1 MKSRIVP
8 AQSAAEALSLDPVG
22 QIPISAGT
30 PQLHPATPPPRPR
43 RARAVFVSLALA
55 AAAVAAGLYVY
66 GRGKESTD
74 DAQVEGRV
82 MTLSA
87 RVPGQ
92 VARVLVQDNQLVAE
106 GQVLVELD
114 PSDLVARLD
123 AADAD
128 LAAARAQEL
137 TAEAQLAVTERSAA
151 ANVEQAR
158 GGLTQAVS
166 AASSSQS
173 AISQA
178 TADVSAAES
187 RFKLA
192 ESELSRAKALAAEN
206 AIPGAQLDTAQ
217 MQYDAAQATL
227 AQAKARLEMARSN
240 TSGSTGGVLSAQGRL
255 AVAQTG
261 PEQVQAARAA
271 VALAKAKVKQSESAH
286 RLAELNLSYAS
297 VRAPHRGVVSR
308 RTVEVGQMVGPER
321 PLLAVVPT
329 DDVWVVANFKEDQLG
344 DLRVG
349 ERARI
354 TIDAFRGRVFSG
366 HVDSIAGASG
376 ARFAL
381 LPPDNATGNYIKVV
395 QRIPVLIRF
404 DGAAGID
411 LRPGLSADV
420 TVYTR

>member
-1 MKSRIVP
+1 MKSGAVP
-8 AQSAAEALSLDPVG
+8 VAPT
-22 QIPISAGT
+22 PAGVEH
-30 PQLHPATPPPRPR
+30 LHPATPPPKPR
-43 RARAVFVSLALA
+43 RAKVVFLSLVVTA
-55 AAAVAAGLYVY
+55 AAIAAGFWVY

-82 MTLSA
+82 MSLSA

-92 VARVLVQDNQLVAE
+92 VARVLAQDNELVAE

-137 TAEAQLAVTERSAA
+137 TAEAQLAVTERSAD
-151 ANVEQAR
+151 ANMKQAR

-166 AASSSQS
+166 AVSSSES
-173 AISQA
+173 VILQA
-178 TADVSAAES
+178 TADVSAVES

-192 ESELSRAKALAAEN
+192 ESELTRAKALASEN

-217 MQYDAAQATL
+217 TQYEAAQATL

-240 TSGSTGGVLSAQGRL
+240 TSGSGGGVLLAQGRL
-255 AVAQTG
+255 AAAQTG

-271 VALAKAKVKQSESAH
+271 VELAKAKVKQSESAH
-286 RLAELNLSYAS
+286 KLAELNLSYAKI
-297 VRAPHRGVVSR
+297 RAPHRGVVSR
-308 RTVEVGQMVGPER
+308 RTVEVGQMVGSER
-321 PLLAVVPT
+321 PLLAVVPI
-329 DDVWVVANFKEDQLG
+329 DDVWIVANFKEDQLG
-344 DLRVG
+344 DLRPG
-349 ERARI
+349 QRAKV
-354 TIDAFRGRVFSG
+354 TVDAFHGRVFSG

-404 DGAAGID
+404 DDAAGID